1 MQLIIALIRK
11 NQNGGGANIEVVI
24 SRAADRGIYRDH
36 ILNDIQHLKFEGH
49 IFEPKEAVQQ
59 LLSVANLLLL
69 FRFKGSIHL
78 LFLLILNY
86 WTASKTWE
94 IKSTL

>member
-11 NQNGGGANIEVVI
+11 NQNGGRANIEVVI
-24 SRAADRGIYRDH
+24 SEAADRRIYKEQ

-49 IFEPKEAVQQ
+49 IYEPKT
-59 LLSVANLLLL
+59 
-69 FRFKGSIHL
+69 G
-78 LFLLILNY
+78 
-86 WTASKTWE
+86 E